1 MDTSLLDLGSA
12 TSKEDSKNSQAG
24 YGYMYH
30 KIETKIHDDVKQF
43 LKQPKA
49 IG

>member
-12 TSKEDSKNSQAG
+12 RRKEGSKNSLA
-24 YGYMYH
+24 GYMYH
-30 KIETKIHDDVKQF
+30 KIELKIHYDVKQF

-49 IG
+49 LR